1 MQQRFSWRGAAAGGL
16 AGAALV
22 WALVGGWLTTVNG
35 VRVPALAGALAERA
49 RGLLPLQVL
58 GLFIVRFKFAAK
70 PLGFWTA
77 MATVVLLCIV
87 AGGLWAGGRRRRFLA
102 SAVVAAVAVGAVLM
116 LLAVPPAMTYLSASY
131 GAQGMTD
138 AEAQA
143 LALKTAALAAA
154 AYALLAAAVFALA
167 LFLLERRKT
176 GALAAAVSAS
186 VPPPGSAGLSRREF
200 LSRSVVLTAALS
212 GAGVFLQWMAATA
225 ARAGTAA
232 QSLFDRIRGLPPEVT
247 PTDKFYVV
255 SKNPA
260 GLDPK
265 VDAAKWTLE
274 IAGLVGKP
282 VKLTLEEIRAMP
294 SVSRYH
300 TLECISNEV
309 GGDLISNAMWK
320 GVRFRDV
327 IERAGGVNPKAI
339 RFAFRCA
346 DGYTEGVPVA
356 DAMRPDTM
364 LAYEI
369 NGASLPPGHGFPLRM
384 LNPGHFGM
392 KNPKWITKIEAVST
406 NFTGYWE
413 ASGWSDEA
421 VVKTTSSFR
430 VPNGDVKMGEVEL
443 GGVAYSGDR
452 GIKDVEVSPDGGKT
466 WMKAELKNP
475 LGPYTWVLWAALWT
489 PTGPGEYT
497 LKVRAKDGPG
507 SVQTS
512 NETATLPDGASGYHS
527 IRVKVKK

>member
-1 MQQRFSWRGAAAGGL
+1 MQERFSWRGAAAGGL

-49 RGLLPLQVL
+49 RELLPLPVL

-77 MATVVLLCIV
+77 MATVVALCVV
-87 AGGLWAGGRRRRFLA
+87 AGGLWVAWRPRRLLA
-102 SAVVAAVAVGAVLM
+102 SAAVAAVVVGAVLM
-116 LLAVPPAMTYLSASY
+116 LLAVPPAMTYLSAGY
-131 GAQGMTD
+131 GAQGMAD

-143 LALKTAALAAA
+143 LALRTVTLAAV
-154 AYALLAAAVFALA
+154 AYALFTAVVFALA
-167 LFLLERRKT
+167 VSVLQRRKK
-176 GALAAAVSAS
+176 GVPAPAVSAS
-186 VPPPGSAGLSRREF
+186 GSAPGSAGLSRREF
-200 LSRSVVLTAALS
+200 LSRSVVLTGALT
-212 GAGVFLQWMAATA
+212 GAGVFLQWMAAAA
-225 ARAGTAA
+225 ARAGAAA
-232 QSLFDRIRGLPPEVT
+232 QSLFDRIRGLPEVT
-247 PTDKFYVV
+247 STDKFYVV
-255 SKNPA
+255 SKNPS

-265 VDAAKWTLE
+265 VDATKWSLE
-274 IAGLVGKP
+274 ITGLVGKP
-282 VKLTLEEIRAMP
+282 VKLTVDEIRAMP
-294 SVSRYH
+294 SVNRYH

-369 NGASLPPGHGFPLRM
+369 NGTPLPSAHGFPLRM

-421 VVKTTSSFR
+421 VVKTTSAFR
-430 VPNGDVKMGEVEL
+430 VPNGDVKVGDVEL
-443 GGVAYSGDR
+443 GGIAYSGDR
-452 GIKDVEVSPDGGKT
+452 GVKEVEVSPDGGKT
-466 WMKAELKNP
+466 WVKAELKNP

-497 LKVRAKDGPG
+497 LKVRAKDGAG
-507 SVQTS
+507 TVQTS
-512 NETATLPDGASGYHS
+512 NETATLPDGASGYHA
-527 IRVKVKK
+527 IRVRVKK